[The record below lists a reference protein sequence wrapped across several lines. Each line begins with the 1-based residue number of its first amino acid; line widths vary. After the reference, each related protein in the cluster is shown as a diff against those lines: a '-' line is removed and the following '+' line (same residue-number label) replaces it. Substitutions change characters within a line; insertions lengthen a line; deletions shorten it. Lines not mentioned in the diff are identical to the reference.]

1 MEQQDQQR
9 WEKEMNYASIR
20 MDQKKK
26 HSTCKYENA
35 KAILYLEYLLGAN
48 KTEFS
53 VMLYTKNDKE
63 TWTFGGDYNPEMRE
77 KIKPEN
83 YIMIDKWGKRD

>member
-1 MEQQDQQR
+1 
-9 WEKEMNYASIR
+9 
-20 MDQKKK
+20 
-26 HSTCKYENA
+26 
-35 KAILYLEYLLGAN
+35 LLGAN